1 MEWLISLLTLTVLEI
16 VLGIDNIIFITILT
30 DKLPKADRLRI
41 QRIGLILALVFR
53 VGLLLSIS
61 WLMGLT
67 QPPLG

>member
-41 QRIGLILALVFR
+41 QRIGLILAPVFSLFPYILALNTLE
-53 VGLLLSIS
+53 LLR
-61 WLMGLT
+61 
-67 QPPLG
+67 

>member
-53 VGLLLSIS
+53 VGL
-61 WLMGLT
+61 
-67 QPPLG
+67 